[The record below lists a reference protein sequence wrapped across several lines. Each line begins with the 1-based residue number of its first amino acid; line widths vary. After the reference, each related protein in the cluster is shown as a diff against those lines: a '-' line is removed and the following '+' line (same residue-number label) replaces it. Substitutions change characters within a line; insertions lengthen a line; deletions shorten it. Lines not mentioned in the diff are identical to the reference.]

1 VLVQTMSY
9 QTLFDEAAKVLGTFS
24 LSDSSFTAGSVASAL
39 VTEKGNVFTGICID
53 VACGLGFCAEH
64 SAISDML
71 KHRETL
77 ISEIIAINKTGV
89 IPPCGRCRELIY
101 QINKQNIDTKVHL
114 SKAEV
119 LSLRELL
126 PNRWE
131 K

>member
-1 VLVQTMSY
+1 MSY